1 MYSIGWPFIRSRC
14 REPGSHWSGSQCT
27 KFSPELAYDMTGL
40 DGDVHDDRE
49 GADGSYS
56 AAMIQTCMQNE
67 TLSEKAVEHLSNK
80 A

>member
-1 MYSIGWPFIRSRC
+1 M
-14 REPGSHWSGSQCT
+14 
-27 KFSPELAYDMTGL
+27 AGL
-40 DGDVHDDRE
+40 DGDVHDDQE

-56 AAMIQTCMQNE
+56 AAMIQTCMQTE